1 MLICIDSSALV
12 VGLQGKD
19 PSATKILEL
28 VGSDLNLII
37 PRLIA
42 QEVTRNLTSPQQVR
56 QFYQLFQNYSFAQII
71 DEPVPLVLVEKY
83 VNLGLPAKADAFIG
97 AFADMTNLSERVD
110 ELLYADFSDY
120 LKNLEDY
127 EEKLVRGEIQD
138 YTVKIHQED

>member
-19 PSATKILEL
+19 ASAVKILES

-56 QFYQLFQNYSFAQII
+56 QFYRLFQNYSFAQII
-71 DEPVPLVLVEKY
+71 DEPVPVALVQKY

-97 AFADMTNLSERVD
+97 AFAEWMNVNYLISENRHFLRQVQANAFKILNTDEFIKILELCDM
-110 ELLYADFSDY
+110 
-120 LKNLEDY
+120 
-127 EEKLVRGEIQD
+127 
-138 YTVKIHQED
+138 

>member
-19 PSATKILEL
+19 ASAVKILES
-28 VGSDLNLII
+28 VGSDLTLII

-56 QFYQLFQNYSFAQII
+56 QFYRLFQNYSFAQII
-71 DEPVPLVLVEKY
+71 DEPVPVALVQKY

-97 AFADMTNLSERVD
+97 AFAEWMNVNYLISENRHFLRQVQANAFKILNTDEFIKILELCDM
-110 ELLYADFSDY
+110 
-120 LKNLEDY
+120 
-127 EEKLVRGEIQD
+127 
-138 YTVKIHQED
+138 

>member
-42 QEVTRNLTSPQQVR
+42 QEVSYPQSHFSTTSTAI
-56 QFYQLFQNYSFAQII
+56 LST
-71 DEPVPLVLVEKY
+71 VP
-83 VNLGLPAKADAFIG
+83 
-97 AFADMTNLSERVD
+97 
-110 ELLYADFSDY
+110 
-120 LKNLEDY
+120 
-127 EEKLVRGEIQD
+127 KL
-138 YTVKIHQED
+138 

>member
-19 PSATKILEL
+19 PSAVKILES
-28 VGSDLNLII
+28 VDSDLNLVI

-56 QFYQLFQNYSFAQII
+56 QFYRLFQNYSFAQII
-71 DEPVPLVLVEKY
+71 DEPVPVALVQKY

-97 AFADMTNLSERVD
+97 AFAEWMNVNYLISENRHFLRQVKADAFQILNTD
-110 ELLYADFSDY
+110 EFLRF
-120 LKNLEDY
+120 LES
-127 EEKLVRGEIQD
+127 RQ
-138 YTVKIHQED
+138 

>member
-42 QEVTRNLTSPQQVR
+42 QEVTRNLSSPQQVR

-97 AFADMTNLSERVD
+97 AFAEWMNVSYLISENRHFLRQVKTKAFQIMDAD
-110 ELLYADFSDY
+110 EFVKLLETD
-120 LKNLEDY
+120 
-127 EEKLVRGEIQD
+127 IQ
-138 YTVKIHQED
+138 

>member
-19 PSATKILEL
+19 PSAAKILEL

-56 QFYQLFQNYSFAQII
+56 QFYRLFQNYSFAQII
-71 DEPVPLVLVEKY
+71 DEPVPSILVEKY
-83 VNLGLPAKADAFIG
+83 INLGLPAKADAFIG
-97 AFADMTNLSERVD
+97 AFAEWMNVSYFISENRRFLRQVKTKAFQIMDTD
-110 ELLYADFSDY
+110 EFVRI
-120 LKNLEDY
+120 LETDI
-127 EEKLVRGEIQD
+127 R
-138 YTVKIHQED
+138 

>member
-19 PSATKILEL
+19 PSATKILES

-42 QEVTRNLTSPQQVR
+42 QEVTRNLNSPQQVR

-97 AFADMTNLSERVD
+97 AFAEWMNVSYLISENRHFLRQVKTKAFQIMDVD
-110 ELLYADFSDY
+110 EFVKLLETDI
-120 LKNLEDY
+120 
-127 EEKLVRGEIQD
+127 R
-138 YTVKIHQED
+138 

>member
-19 PSATKILEL
+19 PSAVKILES

-56 QFYQLFQNYSFAQII
+56 QLYRLFQNYSFAQII
-71 DEPVPLVLVEKY
+71 DEPVPVALVQKY

-97 AFADMTNLSERVD
+97 AFAEWMNVNYLISENRHFLRQVQADAFQILNTD
-110 ELLYADFSDY
+110 EFLRF
-120 LKNLEDY
+120 LESSP
-127 EEKLVRGEIQD
+127 
-138 YTVKIHQED
+138 